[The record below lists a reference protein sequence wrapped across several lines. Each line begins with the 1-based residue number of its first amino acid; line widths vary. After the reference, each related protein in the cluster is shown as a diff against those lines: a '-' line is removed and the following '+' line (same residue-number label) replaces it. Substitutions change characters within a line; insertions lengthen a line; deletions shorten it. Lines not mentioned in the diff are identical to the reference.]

1 MSMLLLCFIL
11 AHHTINSEFNR
22 VRKKQQAIRFVI
34 VPVCLSQVLA
44 KVMKLCAIKV

>member
-11 AHHTINSEFNR
+11 AHHSTNSDFNR
-22 VRKKQQAIRFVI
+22 GKKKKIKFVI
-34 VPVCLSQVLA
+34 VIVCLSQVLA